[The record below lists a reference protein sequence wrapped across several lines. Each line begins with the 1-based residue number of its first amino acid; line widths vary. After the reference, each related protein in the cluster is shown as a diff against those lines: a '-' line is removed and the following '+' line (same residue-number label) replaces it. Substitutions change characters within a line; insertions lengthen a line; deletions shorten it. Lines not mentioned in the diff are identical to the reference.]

1 MNSATLISLY
11 IQSGAKS
18 QEKQTYRRYC
28 RRIWTDG
35 TDLGSIESTGGTG
48 DNKYNFQLLDTDVSK
63 LPTDVAAGSTALV
76 LDTGDV
82 YIFHKQSEQW
92 KKL

>member
-1 MNSATLISLY
+1 M
-11 IQSGAKS
+11 
-18 QEKQTYRRYC
+18 YC

-76 LDTGDV
+76 LDTGDL
-82 YIFHKQSEQW
+82 YIFHQGTQDWIKQ
-92 KKL
+92 